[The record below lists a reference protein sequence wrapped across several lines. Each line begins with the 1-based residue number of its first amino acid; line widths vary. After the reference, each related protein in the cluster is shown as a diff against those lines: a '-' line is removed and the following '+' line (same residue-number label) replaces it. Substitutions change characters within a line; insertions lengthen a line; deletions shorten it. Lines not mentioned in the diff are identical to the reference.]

1 MSRHGLSV
9 VTIARHRGEAPFS
22 PLPIGLMGLN
32 PRYTRLGRDVS
43 SENCVYK
50 VSPHSSTRAGFVS
63 HALHQQQQKT
73 KKKPLFYSLCFFT
86 KPWWPI
92 FTFKTCS
99 NHLKGPFTA

>member
-9 VTIARHRGEAPFS
+9 VTIARHREEAPFS
-22 PLPIGLMGLN
+22 PLPICLMGLN

-50 VSPHSSTRAGFVS
+50 ISPHSSTRAGFVS

-73 KKKPLFYSLCFFT
+73 KKATLLLSLLLYKALVADLYF
-86 KPWWPI
+86 
-92 FTFKTCS
+92 
-99 NHLKGPFTA
+99 